1 MRLSIA
7 TIPSGDPVVRF
18 TPEQREL
25 ALQISNDIAEGD
37 ATRHPVAL
45 VRMAVAYWAD
55 VAALEA
61 GKRALYEGEI
71 ARLRQ
76 LLEMAK
82 CEAKMPP
89 LPPLDWDRGT
99 KP

>member
-1 MRLSIA
+1 MINFGRIHPGELV
-7 TIPSGDPVVRF
+7 TRF
-18 TPEQREL
+18 RPEQREL
-25 ALQISNDIAEGD
+25 AIQISKDIAED
-37 ATRHPVAL
+37 MAYRHPVAL

-55 VAALEA
+55 VATVEA

-89 LPPLDWDRGT
+89 LPPLDYDRGALN
-99 KP
+99 P